1 MSKYTWNLRC
11 RKGRS
16 DAWHDGRRN
25 HYWIEETIP
34 IEKTG
39 MKYIDGLTHVNNV
52 VAWLPISEF
61 VSEKKTAEY
70 ARLIAAAPKMYQFI
84 KDMAKGWECGTP
96 GCCIDSPCCEVMEA
110 RALLA
115 EIGLE
120 EET

>member
-1 MSKYTWNLRC
+1 MSKYTPGPWEALTRDEYNDLFQADEESELLATYAIV
-11 RKGRS
+11 S
-16 DAWHDGRRN
+16 DMNDMYGPWKIAEIIG
-25 HYWIEETIP
+25 
-34 IEKTG
+34 
-39 MKYIDGLTHVNNV
+39 GLGEVQVNAN
-52 VAWLPISEF
+52 
-61 VSEKKTAEY
+61 
-70 ARLIAAAPKMYQFI
+70 ARLIAASPKMYQFI